1 MAESTPTKQQKPT
14 KNAIRRK
21 TPHLAY
27 KESEYFTENLALLLR
42 SAVPINE
49 VIESLAEGA
58 RSRPFKKALK
68 GIQEDIS
75 AGYGLSDALDRSGII
90 GSQTLALIKLG
101 EASGHL
107 VENLQ
112 LAAQQEAK
120 RHALKAK
127 VRSALIYPS
136 FVIGLTL
143 VVGLSVAWFLLPRL
157 AETFSQLGVAL
168 PPISKALINIGIF
181 LQNHGAVAVPAF
193 VIGSLLL
200 GYILFVA
207 PHTRNIGK
215 TILFHLP
222 GVGRL
227 IREVEVAQF
236 GYLLGTL
243 MNAGL
248 TITQSLALLESATTV
263 PQYKKLYH
271 YLGESLD
278 NGNTFKDSMA
288 SYKHIQS
295 VLPVSIRPMVVAGER
310 SGSLPEVL
318 LTIGSAYEQ
327 KSDITTEN
335 LETIIEPILLVA
347 VALGVL
353 MVAVA
358 VILPIYSLVGGL
370 NA

>member
-1 MAESTPTKQQKPT
+1 MAEPAPAQPKKLP
-14 KNAIRRK
+14 KRRK
-21 TPHLAY
+21 TLHLAY
-27 KESEYFTENLALLLR
+27 KESEYFTENLALLLK
-42 SAVPINE
+42 SAVPISE

-58 RSRPFKKALK
+58 RSRPFKKALR
-68 GIQEDIS
+68 GLQEDIS
-75 AGYGLSDALDRSGII
+75 AGYGLSDTLERSGIV

-127 VRSALIYPS
+127 VRSALIYPT
-136 FVIGLTL
+136 FVIGLTG
-143 VVGLSVAWFLLPRL
+143 VVGLGVAWFLLPRL

-168 PPISKALINIGIF
+168 PPISKLLINLGIF
-181 LQNHGAVAVPAF
+181 LKEHGIVAVPAF
-193 VIGSLLL
+193 LVSIMIL
-200 GYILFVA
+200 GYVLFVA
-207 PHTRNIGK
+207 PRTRVIGK
-215 TILFHLP
+215 ILLFNTP

-227 IREVEVAQF
+227 IREVEIAQF

-248 TITQSLALLESATTV
+248 TITESLRLLESATTE
-263 PQYKKLYH
+263 PHYQKLYRH
-271 YLGESLD
+271 LAQSVD
-278 NGNTFKDSMA
+278 NGYTFKESMTK
-288 SYKHIQS
+288 YKHINK
-295 VLPVSIRPMVVAGER
+295 VLPVSVRPMIAAGER
-310 SGSLPEVL
+310 TCSLPEVL
-318 LTIGSAYEQ
+318 LTIGAAYEQ
-327 KSDITTEN
+327 KSDITTQN

-347 VALGVL
+347 VAGGVL

-370 NA
+370 NG

>member
-1 MAESTPTKQQKPT
+1 MAKTKQQDK
-14 KNAIRRK
+14 RRK
-21 TPHLAY
+21 AVHLAY
-27 KESEYFTENLALLLR
+27 KESEYFTENLALLLK
-42 SAVPINE
+42 SAVPISE
-49 VIESLAEGA
+49 IIDSLAEGA
-58 RSRPFKKALK
+58 RSRLFKKALA

-90 GSQTLALIKLG
+90 GGQTLALIKLG
-101 EASGHL
+101 EVSGHL

-120 RHALKAK
+120 RHAFRAK

-143 VVGLSVAWFLLPRL
+143 VVGVGVAWFLLPRL

-168 PPISKALINIGIF
+168 PAISRILINLGIF
-181 LQNHGAVAVPAF
+181 LKEHGLVAVPSAAAA
-193 VIGSLLL
+193 IALL
-200 GYILFVA
+200 GYILFFA
-207 PHTRNIGK
+207 PGTRNIGK
-215 TILFHLP
+215 TLLFHLP
-222 GVGRL
+222 GIGRL

-248 TITQSLALLESATTV
+248 TVTQSLKLLESASST
-263 PQYKKLYH
+263 PQYQKLYQH
-271 YLGESLD
+271 LGESID
-278 NGNTFKDSMA
+278 NGYTFKESMTN
-288 SYKHIQS
+288 YKHVRN
-295 VLPVSIRPMVVAGER
+295 VLPVSIRPMIVAGER

-318 LTIGSAYEQ
+318 LTIGAAYEQ
-327 KSDITTEN
+327 KSDITTQN
-335 LETIIEPILLVA
+335 LETIIEPILLVM
-347 VALGVL
+347 VAIGVL
-353 MVAVA
+353 LVAIA